1 MPFDLNKHTARLLMK
16 EPFFAGI
23 SRRMQSL
30 GQLSYAGDSIQFID
44 DYAHHPREIAASIDA
59 IRQGWPERRILL
71 VFQPHRYSRTHDL
84 LDDFVKVLLDAD
96 VLLLMQVYSAG
107 EAVINN
113 ADSRALVQ
121 ALRLRGK
128 LDTVLIDDDK
138 SLAQSLQSIM
148 QAGDIV
154 LTLGAGSIGKVSQ
167 QTFSQL
173 DAWEGE

>member
-1 MPFDLNKHTARLLMK
+1 
-16 EPFFAGI
+16 
-23 SRRMQSL
+23 
-30 GQLSYAGDSIQFID
+30 
-44 DYAHHPREIAASIDA
+44 
-59 IRQGWPERRILL
+59 L

-84 LDDFVKVLLDAD
+84 LDDFVNVLLEAD

-107 EAVINN
+107 EEAINN
-113 ADSRALVQ
+113 ADSRALAQ

-148 QAGDIV
+148 QAGDMV
-154 LTLGAGSIGKVSQ
+154 LTLGAGSIGKISQ

-173 DAWEGE
+173 NAWEGE